1 MDIEPASAPLPSR
14 DIYSQMN
21 GCLQAPD
28 FSRCMDFNIEQ
39 GQIGILNIKVNIQD
53 PGIATRYFVGFPH
66 PTKSVRFILCG
77 ITGMANTDLPPLPP
91 NPTPLFEPIMDNDVL
106 GIWSKV

>member
-28 FSRCMDFNIEQ
+28 CSRCMDFNIEQ

-66 PTKSVRFILCG
+66 PTKSVQFILCG
-77 ITGMANTDLPPLPP
+77 ITGMANTDVSTYIFSLR
-91 NPTPLFEPIMDNDVL
+91 FEKYTML
-106 GIWSKV
+106 GAEFKNT